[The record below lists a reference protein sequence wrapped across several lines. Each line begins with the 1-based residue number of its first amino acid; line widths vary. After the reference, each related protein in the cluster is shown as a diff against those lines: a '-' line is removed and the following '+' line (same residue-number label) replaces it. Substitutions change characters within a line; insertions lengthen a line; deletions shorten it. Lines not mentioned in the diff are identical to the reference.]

1 MSKVKAFIFI
11 ILYARDT
18 AMTNT
23 QFSSILVS
31 LCTLV
36 MIGFSAVTQAE
47 AQFGVGGGYNFKR
60 ESVMIE

>member
-1 MSKVKAFIFI
+1 
-11 ILYARDT
+11 
-18 AMTNT
+18 MTNT
-23 QFSSILVS
+23 QFTSILVS